1 MPRFLAHAV
10 LLGMAVACTACA
22 TDDVDLVIDATL
34 VDVVDGDTLRVQLR
48 SGPETVRLYGVD
60 APEARA
66 PFGREATKALRAL
79 VAGGAVQLQ
88 PVADD
93 PYDKYDRLIAV
104 VYARGINVNETLVAD
119 GMAWAYR
126 RYLGQLDGDAAYCDL
141 EASARAAQRGLWSQP
156 AERWVP
162 PWIWRRRQGSPPG
175 ARVPSRDYAR
185 ETAADC
191 KAAIGRGSR

>member
-1 MPRFLAHAV
+1 
-10 LLGMAVACTACA
+10 
-22 TDDVDLVIDATL
+22 
-34 VDVVDGDTLRVQLR
+34 LRVQLG

-66 PFGREATKALRAL
+66 PFGREATQALRAL
-79 VAGGAVQLQ
+79 VAGGAVELQ

-104 VYARGINVNETLVAD
+104 VYVGGTNVNETLVAD
-119 GMAWAYR
+119 GVAWAYR
-126 RYLGQLDGDAAYCDL
+126 RYLGQVDGDEAFCEI

-162 PWIWRRRQGSPPG
+162 PWIYRRRQDALPG
-175 ARVPSRDYAR
+175 ARVPSRDYSR
-185 ETAADC
+185 ESAADC
-191 KAAIGRGSR
+191 KAAIGEGRRRR